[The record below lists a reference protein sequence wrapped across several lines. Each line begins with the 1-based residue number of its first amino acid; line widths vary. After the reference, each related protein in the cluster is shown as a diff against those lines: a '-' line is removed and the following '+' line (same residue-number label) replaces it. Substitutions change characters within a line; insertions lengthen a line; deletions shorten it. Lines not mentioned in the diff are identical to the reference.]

1 MVLVIILARVLRLG
15 SRMNGV
21 ELRVEFDPFSR
32 LLVHGVLMKSLG
44 NILYPVGLVRILV
57 RGAYIFHRQESAAAV
72 VGNLNPKP
80 RTLELSYHSGSQ
92 KVTNLGGLGLRNS
105 SCDSFF

>member
-1 MVLVIILARVLRLG
+1 M
-15 SRMNGV
+15 
-21 ELRVEFDPFSR
+21 
-32 LLVHGVLMKSLG
+32 HGVLMKSLG

-72 VGNLNPKP
+72 FGNLNPKP

-92 KVTNLGGLGLRNS
+92 EVTNLGGVWGYETLLVTL
-105 SCDSFF
+105 SFRVSESLDGKS